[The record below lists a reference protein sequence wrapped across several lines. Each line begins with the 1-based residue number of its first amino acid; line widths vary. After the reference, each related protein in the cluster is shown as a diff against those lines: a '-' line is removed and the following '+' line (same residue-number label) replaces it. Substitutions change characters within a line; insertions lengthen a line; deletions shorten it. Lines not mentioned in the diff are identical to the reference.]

1 VTRAERIAE
10 RLEREL
16 AAEYVTVEDESHRH
30 AGHAGAASGGGHFRA
45 TIVSARFA
53 GLSRLA
59 AQRLVYAA
67 LSELMAGEIHAIAMT
82 TYTPEQWRTRRADVA
97 GP

>member
-1 VTRAERIAE
+1 MTRAEKIAA

-16 AAEYVTVEDESHRH
+16 GAEHVAVLDESHRH
-30 AGHAGAASGGGHFRA
+30 AGHAGAKSGGGHFRA

-53 GLSRLA
+53 GLSRIA

-67 LSELMAGEIHAIAMT
+67 LGELMSGEIHALAMT
-82 TYTPEQWRTRRADVA
+82 TYTPEEWRAK
-97 GP
+97 GSP

>member
-1 VTRAERIAE
+1 LTRAERIAE

-16 AAEYVTVEDESHRH
+16 AAEHVAVEDESHEH
-30 AGHAGAASGGGHFRA
+30 AGHAGAKSGGGHFRA

-53 GLSRLA
+53 GLSRIA

-67 LSELMAGEIHAIAMT
+67 LGELMAGEIHAIAMT
-82 TYTPEQWRTRRADVA
+82 TYTPEEWRNRAGVSGA
-97 GP
+97 

>member
-16 AAEYVTVEDESHRH
+16 AAEHVAVEDESHKH
-30 AGHAGAASGGGHFRA
+30 AGHAGARSGGGHFRA

-53 GLSRLA
+53 GLSRIA

-67 LSELMAGEIHAIAMT
+67 LGELMTGEIHAIAMS
-82 TYTPEQWRTRRADVA
+82 TYTPEEWRTRPGAA
-97 GP
+97 GA